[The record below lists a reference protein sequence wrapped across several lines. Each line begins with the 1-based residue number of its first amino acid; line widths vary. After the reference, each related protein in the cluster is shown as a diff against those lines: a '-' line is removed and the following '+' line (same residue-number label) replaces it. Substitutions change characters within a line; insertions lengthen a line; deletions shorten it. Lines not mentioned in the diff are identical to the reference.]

1 MSILKTK
8 DIEARIIIVRGE
20 SVLLDADVAAIY
32 GVSTKEV
39 NQAVSNNTAKFPEGY
54 ILELTAREKQEV
66 VKKFDHLKKLK
77 FSPHLPKA
85 FSERGLYMLATIIK
99 SDVATQTTLGI
110 IETFA
115 KIRNLSRTLNQLTQV
130 DDEPRQKALMRESG
144 EIIAEVL
151 GDELA
156 TTGTETTVELNVAF
170 LKVKHTVT
178 RGKNPKTKK

>member
-77 FSPHLPKA
+77 L
-85 FSERGLYMLATIIK
+85 
-99 SDVATQTTLGI
+99 
-110 IETFA
+110 
-115 KIRNLSRTLNQLTQV
+115 
-130 DDEPRQKALMRESG
+130 
-144 EIIAEVL
+144 
-151 GDELA
+151 
-156 TTGTETTVELNVAF
+156 
-170 LKVKHTVT
+170 
-178 RGKNPKTKK
+178 